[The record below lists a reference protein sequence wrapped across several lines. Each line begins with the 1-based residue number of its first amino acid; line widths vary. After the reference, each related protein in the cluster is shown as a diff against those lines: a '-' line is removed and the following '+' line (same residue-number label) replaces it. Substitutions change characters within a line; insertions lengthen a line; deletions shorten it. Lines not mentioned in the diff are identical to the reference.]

1 MLLPPEQSRDE
12 AMCDLLNHEETML
25 PNLTNLCPI
34 SWPDVQVVLDLE
46 KSKMQLRAVSVKS
59 FPAR

>member
-12 AMCDLLNHEETML
+12 AMYDLLNHEETML
-25 PNLTNLCPI
+25 PNLPNLCPI